1 MFKSYL
7 RIALRNITKQKIFSF
22 INIIGLSI
30 GISVCILIYFYVRN
44 EWNYDRFHENTD
56 RLYRV
61 YITEDLP
68 QRDPFSYVVAPYHLA
83 EALEQTFPEVE
94 QAVRLDVRTDIIR
107 YKETSFSQRV
117 HLVEPE
123 FFEMFTFPLLKGSK
137 QDILN
142 NLNSIVLTQSTADK
156 IFGQAEPM
164 GQRLSVKV
172 GDSFHDFMVSGIAED
187 APPNSSIQF
196 EVLIP
201 FENVHQFRSPR
212 ALDQWFDVFFETY
225 VLLDRPL
232 PASEIED
239 KLQFVV
245 TNHYP
250 ERSVDMVT
258 LHLQP
263 IKDIHLNPDI
273 PAGFEATS
281 DPVYSVIL
289 LGIAL
294 LVLIIACVNFMTLAV
309 GRSAGR
315 AKEVSARKILGA
327 LRPQIIKQ
335 FLGEALL
342 MSLSAL
348 LVSILLVH
356 LFLPSFNSI
365 TNKELSLSYG
375 IGTLFFFIGLMIVV
389 GLAAGSYPAFVLS
402 SYQPVDVMKNKKGQ
416 RRRSI
421 FIRTLVVGQFAFSTG
436 LIVCTFLMGDQIR
449 FLLNKDIGFNKDN
462 VMVLQNFSAQEQN
475 RQIVGRLRNALENRK
490 EVLGVSGSSSTFAK
504 DWTEM
509 GFRDQNGDFKQ
520 FFQLTV
526 DYDFIRTMGIILKN
540 GRDFSREFS
549 TDPSEAIIV
558 NEALVNYF
566 NWDSAV
572 GESLPGKNFPPHRVI
587 GVVKDFNFQS
597 LRNEVRPAVLV
608 LDPNTLYQGISDIS
622 TSYAPRL
629 LNFINVRIHPE
640 NMQTSVGLI
649 KETWKE
655 IAPQHPFLFS
665 FLDQDVNQQYR
676 EIEHWSQIVGYA
688 SGFAILIACL
698 GLFGLAALSVSRR
711 IKEIGIRKVL
721 GATTA
726 DIVFMLSKEYGKIVI
741 LANVIAWPLAY
752 FIMSRW
758 LQDFAYRINI
768 SIFKFILASVIALT
782 VALVTVS
789 YQSVKA
795 GLKDP
800 VESLRYE

>member
-1 MFKSYL
+1 MLKSYL
-7 RIALRNITKQKIFSF
+7 RVALRNITKQKIFSF

-30 GISVCILIYFYVRN
+30 GISVCILIYFYVKH
-44 EWNYDRFHENTD
+44 EWSYDKFHENAD

-68 QRDPFSYVVAPYHLA
+68 QRDPFSYVEAPYQLA

-107 YKETSFSQRV
+107 YGENTFSQRV

-137 QDILN
+137 QDVLK
-142 NLNSIVLTQSTADK
+142 NLNSVVLTQSTAEK

-164 GQRLSVKV
+164 GQRLSLKV
-172 GDSFHDFMVSGIAED
+172 GDSFHDFMVSGIVKD
-187 APPNSSIQF
+187 VPSNSSIRF
-196 EVLIP
+196 EALIP
-201 FENVHQFRSPR
+201 FENVHKYRSPR
-212 ALDQWFDVFFETY
+212 ALDQWFNVFFETY

-232 PASEIED
+232 SASEIEE
-239 KLQFVV
+239 KLQSVV
-245 TNHYP
+245 KNHYP

-263 IKDIHLNPDI
+263 IKDIHLNPEI
-273 PAGFEATS
+273 PSGFESTS

-289 LGIAL
+289 LGIAV

-315 AKEVSARKILGA
+315 AKEVSVRKILGA
-327 LRPQIIKQ
+327 LRSQSIKQ

-375 IGTLFFFIGLMIVV
+375 IGTIFFFVGLMIVV

-402 SYQPVDVMKNKKGQ
+402 SYQPVEVLKNKRGQ
-416 RRRSI
+416 RRRSV
-421 FIRTLVVGQFAFSTG
+421 FIRTLVVGQFALSIG
-436 LIVCTFLMGDQIR
+436 LIVCTFLMGDQVR
-449 FLLNKDIGFNKDN
+449 FLLNKDTGFRKEN
-462 VMVLQNFSAQEQN
+462 VIVIQNFSARDQN
-475 RQIVGRLRNALENRK
+475 RQIVDRLRNALENRK
-490 EVLGVSGSSSTFAK
+490 EVLGVSGSSSTFAR

-509 GFRDQNGDFKQ
+509 GFRDQEGNFRQ
-520 FFQLTV
+520 FYQLTI
-526 DYDFIRTMGIILKN
+526 DFDFIEAMGIEVIR
-540 GRDFSREFS
+540 GRNFSRDFS
-549 TDPSEAIIV
+549 TDPREAIIV
-558 NEALVNYF
+558 NEALVDYF

-572 GESLPGKNFPPHRVI
+572 GRSLPGESFPTHRVI

-608 LDPNTLYQGISDIS
+608 LDPTTLDQGISDI
-622 TSYAPRL
+622 TTTYAIGL
-629 LNFINVRIHPE
+629 FNFVNIRIRPGNV
-640 NMQTSVGLI
+640 QKTVGLI
-649 KETWKE
+649 KETWNE
-655 IAPQHPFLFS
+655 VAPQNPFLFS
-665 FLDQDVNQQYR
+665 FLDQDVNRQYQ
-676 EIEHWSQIVGYA
+676 EVEHWSQIVGYA

-726 DIVFMLSKEYGKIVI
+726 DIVFMLSKEYGKIVV
-741 LANVIAWPLAY
+741 LANIIAWPLAY
-752 FIMSRW
+752 FIINRW

-768 SIFKFILASVIALT
+768 NIFKFILASVIALT

-789 YQSVKA
+789 YQSIKA